1 MNSIP
6 SRRIALGIQY
16 DGSKYAGWQS
26 QPQGN
31 TVQDHLER
39 ALKIFVGSEL
49 QDEVLRVNVA
59 GRTDSGV
66 HALGQVVHFDIAIE
80 RPDWSWVRG
89 LNTYLP
95 KDISVHWAKEVP
107 IDFDARFS
115 AQERAYVYHLIGAP
129 YPLPLLD
136 GRVGY
141 LMVPP
146 GKVLDV
152 EAMRQG
158 AKYLLG
164 EHDFS
169 SFRSSE
175 CQSKTPV
182 KILYQL
188 DVVQDFAGVYFL
200 IRGNAFL
207 HHMVRNIVGTLLMV
221 GLGNKSPEWVQEILG
236 HRNRQLAAPTFS
248 PDGLYLVRVG
258 YPDKFDIP
266 QPRFDVGPLNARIL
280 QDAFG
285 SGNWLPSLG

>member
-1 MNSIP
+1 MIP

-31 TVQDHLER
+31 TVQDYLER
-39 ALKIFVGSEL
+39 ALKTFIGSEL
-49 QDEVLRVNVA
+49 QDTIIRVNVA
-59 GRTDSGV
+59 GRTDTGV

-80 RPDWSWVRG
+80 RPEWSWVRG

-95 KDISVHWAKEVP
+95 KDISVHWAREVP
-107 IDFDARFS
+107 GDFDARFS
-115 AQERAYVYHLIGAP
+115 AQERAYAYRVIGAP
-129 YPLPLLD
+129 FPLPLLE
-136 GRVGY
+136 GKVGY
-141 LMVPP
+141 FMLPP
-146 GKVLDV
+146 DKSLDI
-152 EAMRQG
+152 EAMKRG
-158 AKYLLG
+158 AQYLIG

-175 CQSKTPV
+175 CQSKTPI

-188 DVVQDFAGVYFL
+188 DVVQDSSGVYFL

-221 GLGNKSPEWVQEILG
+221 GLGKKTPDWVKEILE

-248 PDGLYLVRVG
+248 ADGLYLVRVG
-258 YPDKFDIP
+258 YPKKFGIP
-266 QPRFDVGPLNARIL
+266 EPRFDVSPLNERIL

-285 SGNWLPSLG
+285 SDNWVR